1 MTALYES
8 FKRRLL
14 PYEEKE
20 DFCMATILDPRFKL
34 NWCSGDVYQQCKSLL
49 IVKAK
54 KEDRTGGT
62 CTTEEQERPK
72 KKCRCDDLLDMF
84 FEADDCKPSTSS
96 HVEEEVDKYLS
107 GPKLERHKDPLLF
120 WQVSES
126 TFPNLASLA
135 CKYLPIP
142 ASSAAVER
150 LFSIGGKIFRPER
163 CRLSDKVF
171 EQLMFIRCNGHLL
184 SSI

>member
-1 MTALYES
+1 M
-8 FKRRLL
+8 
-14 PYEEKE
+14 
-20 DFCMATILDPRFKL
+20 
-34 NWCSGDVYQQCKSLL
+34 
-49 IVKAK
+49 KAK
-54 KEDRTGGT
+54 KEDRTGGS

-72 KKCRCDDLLDMF
+72 KKSRCDDLLDMF
-84 FEADDCKPSTSS
+84 FEADDCKPSTSY
-96 HVEEEVDKYLS
+96 VEEEVDKYLS
-107 GPKLERHKDPLLF
+107 GPKLQHHKDPLLF